1 MTQDVSNQPTPP
13 TVSHHFRV
21 RYAETDAM
29 GIAHH
34 SSFLLW
40 MEMGRTEFMRAFGFT
55 YRELESLG
63 VMLPVVELNVRYR
76 RPTRYDDQLRI
87 DTHVSEFTL
96 VRIKM
101 YYRIYREPDNELLA
115 EGWTLHAI
123 AGRDG
128 RPIRLT
134 DHPEALTRLR
144 SMASHL
150 LEE

>member
-1 MTQDVSNQPTPP
+1 MQDGPTDQPTPP

-55 YRELESLG
+55 YRQLEELG
-63 VMLPVVELNVRYR
+63 VVMPVVEVNVRYR
-76 RPTRYDDQLRI
+76 RPARYDDQLRI
-87 DTHVSEFTL
+87 DTSVAEFTR
-96 VRIKM
+96 VRIKIA
-101 YYRIYREPDNELLA
+101 YRVVREPDNELLA
-115 EGWTLHAI
+115 EGSTLHALTNTQ
-123 AGRDG
+123 G

-134 DHPEALTRLR
+134 DHPEALARL
-144 SMASHL
+144 SAMTPTS
-150 LEE
+150 E

>member
-1 MTQDVSNQPTPP
+1 MQDGPAPTI
-13 TVSHHFRV
+13 SHTFRV

-40 MEMGRTEFMRAFGFT
+40 MEMGRTEFMRSFGFT

-63 VMLPVVELNVRYR
+63 VVLPVVELNCRFR
-76 RPTRYDDQLRI
+76 RPARYDDQLRI
-87 DTHVSEFTL
+87 DTHVAEFSR

-134 DHPEALTRLR
+134 DHPEAYARLTAM
-144 SMASHL
+144 SPVTDQPSQPA
-150 LEE
+150 

>member
-1 MTQDVSNQPTPP
+1 MQDEPTDYL

-40 MEMGRTEFMRAFGFT
+40 MEMGRTEFMRSFGFT

-76 RPTRYDDQLRI
+76 RPTRYDDRLRI
-87 DTHVSEFTL
+87 DTHVAEFSR

-128 RPIRLT
+128 RPVRLT

-144 SMASHL
+144 SMALHL
-150 LEE
+150 LDE